1 MAQKARDRR
10 KVMAAVEKMKEIL
23 FTIGS
28 RACCSEKE
36 IEANHVT
43 EKGTETETETETK
56 AAADTIE
63 TEKETEKEKEKGTET
78 EIGTGTTTGIRHR
91 IPLRDPTLRR
101 RHIICTTT
109 ASPRCNRN

>member
-1 MAQKARDRR
+1 MAPKARDRR
-10 KVMAAVEKMKEIL
+10 KVMAAAEQMKEIL

-43 EKGTETETETETK
+43 EKGTEKEIETETETK

-63 TEKETEKEKEKGTET
+63 TEKETEKEKGTEI
-78 EIGTGTTTGIRHR
+78 EIGTGTATGIRHR

-101 RHIICTTT
+101 RITCTTM